1 MWSMWRWTTTP
12 RKQVIIGSISTWYN
26 LADRIF
32 RVICE
37 KVGCKEATPER
48 CRHCPIA
55 VRSNHVDFY
64 YEMKWYFL
72 VKDACFRLRKSH
84 KTDILRAK
92 DFLTRRYMLD
102 YSVGKDQYFIL
113 DRWTQK
119 PATGSYTKNYNKAKR
134 HLKWLLSQH
143 HIPIKTNDI

>member
-1 MWSMWRWTTTP
+1 MWRWTTTS
-12 RKQVIIGSISTWYN
+12 RKKVIIGSIDTWYN

-37 KVGCKEATPER
+37 KVGCKEATQKR
-48 CRHCPIA
+48 CKHCPIA
-55 VRSNHVDFY
+55 VRSNNIDFY
-64 YEMKWYFL
+64 YEKGWYDL
-72 VKDACFRLRKSH
+72 VKDACFKLRTSH

-92 DFLTRRYMLD
+92 DFLQRRYILD
-102 YSVGKDQYFIL
+102 YSVGKDKYFIL

-119 PATGSYTKNYNKAKR
+119 PVTDSYSKNYHIAKS
-134 HLKWLLSQH
+134 HLKQMLAAHQA